1 MTIKKRLARSN
12 IAMFVIPVLVAAA
25 LLLIGL
31 GIGFTLLERVYLPQL
46 GISLGELHQTGEEIE
61 RLLSDSAAILRVYAG
76 AVVMALLLTIAWTN
90 YYLTRN
96 LFRHISE
103 PLEALT
109 AGVARVRDGD
119 LDTPIAYREADEFK
133 AARDAVDEMAARLKA
148 SLEERQSEQQ
158 RKQELIAGMSHDL
171 KSPLTSIRAYTEALL
186 EGVAQDEAAKERY
199 LRTIRAKE
207 AEIEA
212 MVNRLFEFAKMD
224 VSEYPVQREALPLR
238 ETLAAVTEGLSGDG
252 VAVTLDGVPALA
264 DSVPGVSGGTIAF
277 ILGFCKRFLDA
288 LHGLF
293 RGTGAERKAG
303 LLYLLKLGLGW
314 DAGMAACVVLLS
326 GLFARNIYFM
336 SSLFLGLTACSI
348 PFVALSER
356 KALLARPARHGW
368 FLLLGVAIVVGL
380 TLLRSGTE
388 TLGSM
393 SYTQLSLPQFG
404 YLFLSGAVA
413 ITAMVLPGISGS
425 SILLIAGVYLPT
437 IQAVHRFLRLQFD
450 VVPGLCALGL
460 GVLAGVGLSIH
471 AIRTALRKYRGQT
484 VWLILGLMLGSL
496 YAIANGP
503 ASLDPP
509 LPPMDAATFQVPAF
523 LLGAVILLA
532 LEFLRKTME
541 RREAKRR
548 VVQKGES
555 LS

>member
-1 MTIKKRLARSN
+1 MI
-12 IAMFVIPVLVAAA
+12 
-25 LLLIGL
+25 
-31 GIGFTLLERVYLPQL
+31 
-46 GISLGELHQTGEEIE
+46 
-61 RLLSDSAAILRVYAG
+61 
-76 AVVMALLLTIAWTN
+76 
-90 YYLTRN
+90 
-96 LFRHISE
+96 
-103 PLEALT
+103 LT
-109 AGVARVRDGD
+109 AFHG
-119 LDTPIAYREADEFK
+119 FC
-133 AARDAVDEMAARLKA
+133 M
-148 SLEERQSEQQ
+148 
-158 RKQELIAGMSHDL
+158 
-171 KSPLTSIRAYTEALL
+171 
-186 EGVAQDEAAKERY
+186 
-199 LRTIRAKE
+199 
-207 AEIEA
+207 
-212 MVNRLFEFAKMD
+212 
-224 VSEYPVQREALPLR
+224 
-238 ETLAAVTEGLSGDG
+238 
-252 VAVTLDGVPALA
+252 ALA

-277 ILGFCKRFLDA
+277 ILGFCERFLDA
-288 LHGLF
+288 LH
-293 RGTGAERKAG
+293 
-303 LLYLLKLGLGW
+303 
-314 DAGMAACVVLLS
+314 

-380 TLLRSGTE
+380 TLLRSGTG
-388 TLGSM
+388 TLGSV

-471 AIRTALRKYRGQT
+471 AIRAALRKYRGQT

-503 ASLDPP
+503 ASLAPP
-509 LPPMDAATFQVPAF
+509 LPPMGAATFQVPAF
-523 LLGAVILLA
+523 LLGVVILLA

-541 RREAKRR
+541 RREEKRR